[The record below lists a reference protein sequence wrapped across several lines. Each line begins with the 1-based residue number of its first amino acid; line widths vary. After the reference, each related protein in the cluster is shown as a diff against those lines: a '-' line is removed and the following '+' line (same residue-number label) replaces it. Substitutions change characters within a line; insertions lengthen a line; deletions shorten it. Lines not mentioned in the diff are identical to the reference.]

1 MPDGMLVKVR
11 RPAAAASESAICPA
25 GRSSVA
31 GDYSCNHAMQTLPQ
45 PLLPSLV
52 AARSGVIEYG
62 LLKEVALSAAISAP
76 DVLSRLS
83 RHVAIQYSCGAM
95 CFYDADVIM
104 NAVFSLGAS
113 APYWADHDATIPQA
127 MFEVYCAFDQGEY
140 HHPGDAEDVDP
151 EVKYTRQLIARFL
164 ADHPHDG

>member
-1 MPDGMLVKVR
+1 
-11 RPAAAASESAICPA
+11 
-25 GRSSVA
+25 
-31 GDYSCNHAMQTLPQ
+31 MQTLPQ
-45 PLLPSLV
+45 PLLPLLD
-52 AARSGVIEYG
+52 AALSGVIEYG
-62 LLKEVALSAAISAP
+62 LLKEAALASATSAP
-76 DVLSRLS
+76 DVLNRLS

-104 NAVFSLGAS
+104 NAVFSLGTS

-151 EVKYTRQLIARFL
+151 EVKYTQQLIAHFL
-164 ADHPHDG
+164 ADQQHDG